1 MKFNFLHR
9 RKHQNRRH
17 ARRGRRR
24 AAWQSQ
30 DCDENC
36 RECAHR
42 RACTLREVPAGSPAV
57 IRGYLA
63 EMPETRRTQLMAYG
77 LLPGQKV
84 RVCQQLPVTV
94 IQIAFTE
101 LALEGELAE
110 AVQVEVD

>member
-1 MKFNFLHR
+1 MKFNFWHR
-9 RKHQNRRH
+9 RKRRSRQH
-17 ARRGRRR
+17 THRGRRR

-30 DCDENC
+30 DCEENC

-42 RACTLREVPAGSPAV
+42 RACTLREVPAGSAAV

-63 EMPETRRTQLMAYG
+63 KMPETRRTQLMAYG
-77 LLPGQKV
+77 LLPGRQV